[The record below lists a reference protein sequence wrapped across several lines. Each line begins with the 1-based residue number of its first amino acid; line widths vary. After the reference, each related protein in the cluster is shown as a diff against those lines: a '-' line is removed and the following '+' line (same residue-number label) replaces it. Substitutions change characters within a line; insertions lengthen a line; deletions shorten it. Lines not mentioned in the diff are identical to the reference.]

1 MNIIEQGESKK
12 CISMVID
19 TTEYHSKPVNYD
31 AQSLKRSIMSTK
43 PTECTL
49 YGLCLSIHRGKT
61 IQGAEL
67 DMTKPDAITTDEN
80 GKEHWHG
87 DSAFVRMFSANIDL
101 DNTYEVKQNG
111 EKLKYKVMNP
121 LETPEDIIAVT
132 APYGIYPAIIYESF
146 SSGMLDANGEP
157 VKRYR
162 AIFYLDTPI
171 EDIGKAREITT
182 VLMNLFNA
190 DAISKSRKE
199 QTKYSPADTACK
211 DPHRFYYGTS
221 PDKQVIC
228 YGDNAIITADT
239 LETAVKEIQEDLL
252 KREPSS
258 PTETQQLQL
267 DSNTTT
273 EKPLNTT
280 PFVPTVPTHTGGID
294 KAISPD
300 YKPEDLL
307 SMIDVNNL
315 EYGEWFSV
323 TSAYKG
329 MGGNREV
336 WIQWNAGWNGKKG
349 QGTNR
354 SADASSWNGAD
365 GTPTKGTLIYFA
377 QLHSPQRYEDYKQAM
392 NPYSKKYRTSSG
404 HDGNQS
410 NKEQAQQQHKKYVSP
425 YDVDGTGRLTL
436 ANLQAY
442 MQKKGF
448 SVAYDEIQRDNVY
461 FAQNPEAK
469 LHLPETMPTLIE
481 NDLQSELRGAN
492 AEKISRYLDTL
503 ASKNYINPIRT
514 MIEATQWDG
523 IDRLEQFYGLF
534 EIPET
539 DALSRILIRK
549 WCMQCITGLYNTY
562 ESPFSLDIVLV
573 FQGKQGISKTRFF
586 EHLAMIPD
594 YFKEACVLDPAN
606 KDSVME
612 CTSVWIAEL
621 GEIGS
626 TMRKDVDRLKGFLSQ
641 ARDHYRQPYG
651 RKALKYPRRTSFVGT
666 VNDEKF
672 LLDETGN
679 RRFATVPL
687 TITHTIDYETQIKPF
702 DALQFWAQILQIVRN
717 AIAQGATMGGC
728 FRLTEEEKAQLEGR
742 NVTRLKPLKF
752 EQEFLDTIQMYE
764 CKNQNRVEW
773 RFCTATNWLTHNTPT
788 MSGCSAVQ
796 LGKILDKYGYKQER
810 KMVNSKQVR
819 GYILPFDKA

>member
-1 MNIIEQGESKK
+1 MAIRMG
-12 CISMVID
+12 C
-19 TTEYHSKPVNYD
+19 
-31 AQSLKRSIMSTK
+31 
-43 PTECTL
+43 
-49 YGLCLSIHRGKT
+49 T
-61 IQGAEL
+61 IQPCCTYNEDDINSPSL
-67 DMTKPDAITTDEN
+67 DKNGNQKHDPKN
-80 GKEHWHG
+80 GKPLYKQKYSFLAQQLILCDIDNG
-87 DSAFVRMFSANIDL
+87 DKQRLPDSEYMTLDRIGEILQENDL
-101 DNTYEVKQNG
+101 AG
-111 EKLKYKVMNP
+111 
-121 LETPEDIIAVT
+121 
-132 APYGIYPAIIYESF
+132 AIVYHSF
-146 SSGMLDANGEP
+146 SSKPEWEKFRVGILLDEPVTDLEERNKCVLAVFKLFGMATDEKCTNIDRIFFGSTPNSVLFDDGCTVSKQVLLKLYDKLYKPELDAQ
-157 VKRYR
+157 
-162 AIFYLDTPI
+162 ATLDGNQS
-171 EDIGKAREITT
+171 EDI
-182 VLMNLFNA
+182 
-190 DAISKSRKE
+190 
-199 QTKYSPADTACK
+199 
-211 DPHRFYYGTS
+211 
-221 PDKQVIC
+221 
-228 YGDNAIITADT
+228 
-239 LETAVKEIQEDLL
+239 
-252 KREPSS
+252 
-258 PTETQQLQL
+258 
-267 DSNTTT
+267 TT
-273 EKPLNTT
+273 EKPLNNTFI
-280 PFVPTVPTHTGGID
+280 PPTAPTSEGGAMEWDGEIQAPTSQRGNSSMHSDGID
-294 KAISPD
+294 TTLSPE

-307 SMIDVNNL
+307 SMIDVNAL
-315 EYGEWFSV
+315 DYGEWFSV
-323 TSAYKG
+323 SSAYKG

-336 WIQWNAGWNGKKG
+336 WVQWNSGWNGENGK
-349 QGTNR
+349 GTNR
-354 SADASSWNGAD
+354 TADANSWNGAN
-365 GTPTKGTLIYFA
+365 GTPSKGTLIYYA
-377 QLHSPQRYEDYKQAM
+377 KLHSPQRYEDYKQAM

-425 YDVDGTGRLTL
+425 YDVDGTGRLTI

-442 MQKKGF
+442 MQVKGY

-514 MIEATQWDG
+514 MIENAQWDG
-523 IDRLEQFYGLF
+523 IDRLKQLYDLF

-539 DALSRILIRK
+539 DTLSRLLIRK
-549 WCMQCITGLYNTY
+549 WCMQCIAGLYNTY

-666 VNDEKF
+666 VNDGKF

-687 TITHTIDYETQIKPF
+687 TIDHTIDYETQIKPF
-702 DALQFWAQILQIVRN
+702 NALQFWAQILQIVRD

-752 EQEFLDTIQMYE
+752 EQEFLDTIQKYSEMPSQE
-764 CKNQNRVEW
+764 VEWKFTTLVEWKAWQLQLEGCRVE
-773 RFCTATNWLTHNTPT
+773 N
-788 MSGCSAVQ
+788 
-796 LGKILDKYGYKQER
+796 LGKICTKYNYEKVRTKYGYKY
-810 KMVNSKQVR
+810 K
-819 GYILPFDKA
+819 LPFSKHQIPKDGKEHLMV